1 MELISIPWLHRSRN
15 NDFEAFWYL
24 SSMKVTCFHLLK
36 FVLWDENT
44 SARIFK
50 FSAAVTFS
58 FLIFLMHEQKIQ
70 FIFAPVLNVR
80 SHSKSNWTWGQK
92 RNCKRSLFSVFQCN
106 PCNPLQIFQCNPS
119 ANLKLTIQLNI
130 PWLFAHWGKDQLV
143 QNKEEIQE
151 QYLKTWTM
159 YNHKL
164 NVY

>member
-1 MELISIPWLHRSRN
+1 MELFLGTSRN
-15 NDFEAFWYL
+15 NDFEALIFEL
-24 SSMKVTCFHLLK
+24 NEGDMISPVDLK

-44 SARIFK
+44 SGRIFK

-58 FLIFLMHEQKIQ
+58 VLIFLMHEQKIQ

-159 YNHKL
+159 YTHKL

>member
-1 MELISIPWLHRSRN
+1 MELISIPGLHRSRN
-15 NDFEAFWYL
+15 NDFEALIFEL
-24 SSMKVTCFHLLK
+24 NEGDMFSSVDLK

-44 SARIFK
+44 TGRIFK

-58 FLIFLMHEQKIQ
+58 FLIFVMHEQKIQ

-130 PWLFAHWGKDQLV
+130 PWLFAQWGKDQLV

-151 QYLKTWTM
+151 QYLKT
-159 YNHKL
+159 
-164 NVY
+164 

>member
-1 MELISIPWLHRSRN
+1 MFKYLWNLSQSLGRSRN
-15 NDFEAFWYL
+15 NDFEALMFEL
-24 SSMKVTCFHLLK
+24 NEGDMFSSVDLK

-44 SARIFK
+44 SGRIFK

-130 PWLFAHWGKDQLV
+130 PWLFAQWGKDQLV

-151 QYLKTWTM
+151 QYLKT
-159 YNHKL
+159 
-164 NVY
+164 